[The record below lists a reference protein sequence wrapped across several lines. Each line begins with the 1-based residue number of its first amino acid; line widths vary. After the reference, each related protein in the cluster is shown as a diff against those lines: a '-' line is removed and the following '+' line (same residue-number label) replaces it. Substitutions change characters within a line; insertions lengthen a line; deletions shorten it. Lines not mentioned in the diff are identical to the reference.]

1 MIDEYN
7 NKEED
12 DEKKGRYLIKVAR
25 HKTAAKG
32 PARVIVSKNI
42 NDVMNIYL
50 QHIRSKLTPQC
61 RAFESRLFLTPTENE
76 YRNVSEAINKVAK
89 CFNLET
95 PNATIHW
102 KIVSTETKK
111 HKKSCI
117 DEVCDQM
124 SHSRATCER
133 FYQRTSNEQSFA
145 AQETIEELCSNKY
158 FRSDQSDI
166 IAIEWP
172 LTNNTVPLALCRE
185 MTKKYITKLTNKSR
199 IIGKYLKRNMQQVL
213 AINTACICINYHKCI
228 ETRVNNMGGRVSNAV

>member
-1 MIDEYN
+1 MAANLMFLSAQRPAAIQNMMIDEYN

-12 DEKKGRYLIKVAR
+12 DEKKGKYLIKVVR
-25 HKTAAKG
+25 HKTAAQG

-42 NDVMNIYL
+42 NDVMNMYL

-61 RAFESRLFLTPTENE
+61 REFESRFFLTPTGNE
-76 YRNVSEAINKVAK
+76 YRNLSEAINKAAK

-95 PNATIHW
+95 PNATIHR
-102 KIVSTETKK
+102 KVVSTETKK
-111 HKKSCI
+111 HKTSCI

-158 FRSDQSDI
+158 FRRDQSDI
-166 IAIEWP
+166 ITIEWP
-172 LTNNTVPLALCRE
+172 LTNNTVPLALCHE
-185 MTKKYITKLTNKSR
+185 MTKKHKMLHDKTDKQIQDHWKT
-199 IIGKYLKRNMQQVL
+199 LK
-213 AINTACICINYHKCI
+213 K
-228 ETRVNNMGGRVSNAV
+228 